1 MMLMSMR
8 VYCTYVYVYVYDL
21 VLVLYRQI
29 HICTNHVYPVMC
41 VQVGCTVVFALNIF
55 IF

>member
-29 HICTNHVYPVMC
+29 HICVLY
-41 VQVGCTVVFALNIF
+41 VQTMYTL
-55 IF
+55 